1 MKLSPLR
8 RGFGGG
14 GILQRT
20 LPAALREGA
29 EPVLHPPESE
39 DVYWMQQALAWAMSG
54 IGRSHPNP
62 TVGCVIVKEGRL
74 LASGATEVYGSRHAE
89 RVAIESV
96 ADRSQLRG
104 ATLYVTLE
112 PCAHTGRQPPCAEL
126 VASCGVSRCVVAVE
140 DPNPLVAGKGLRHL
154 REAGLEVQTGV
165 LAQEALAW
173 HLPFLFWQVTG
184 RALIAA
190 KWAQTLDGQLAYDDG
205 RSQWI
210 SGEPSRAYTHWLRQ
224 KYDAILVGAR
234 TVLADRP
241 ALTVRSCEEPH
252 HRQPIRLVFD
262 PAARILSCPEDV
274 WQALL
279 ERTFSPETPTVLMVR
294 QPVLEAAR
302 REPLAARRLERIEH
316 VLPLSGDAAPA
327 DCLRTALADPALG
340 ARVGRPIQSVM
351 VEGGP
356 SLLSTLT
363 GAGMIDVA
371 HVFTAPVLGG
381 GARYRLQFP
390 APYGVGVRWS
400 PIAHARLGEDLLVE
414 YLSPSTRSLLETL
427 DAGRPSNEPVPAPK
441 AA

>member
-1 MKLSPLR
+1 MKLSPLL
-8 RGFGGG
+8 RGFGAGG
-14 GILQRT
+14 VIQRT

-29 EPVLHPPESE
+29 EPVLTSSTS
-39 DVYWMQQALAWAMSG
+39 DDAYWMQQALAQAMSA

-112 PCAHTGRQPPCAEL
+112 PCSHTGRQPPCAEL
-126 VASCGVSRCVVAVE
+126 VASCGLARCVVAVE

-154 REAGLEVQTGV
+154 RETGLEVQTGV
-165 LAQEALAW
+165 LAREATAW
-173 HLPFLFWQVTG
+173 HLPFLFWQVA
-184 RALIAA
+184 RRPLIAA

-224 KYDAILVGAR
+224 KYDAILVGAG

-241 ALTVRSCEEPH
+241 ALTVRSCAEPH
-252 HRQPIRLVFD
+252 HRQPIRLLFD
-262 PAARILSCPEDV
+262 PTGRILSCSDEV
-274 WQALL
+274 WSALL
-279 ERTFSPETPTVLMVR
+279 ERTFTPETPTVLMVR
-294 QPVLEAAR
+294 EPALSAAR
-302 REPLAARRLERIEH
+302 KEPLAARRLERIEH
-316 VLPLSGDAAPA
+316 LLPLSGDASPA
-327 DCLRTALADPALG
+327 DCLRAALTDPTLEE
-340 ARVGRPIQSVM
+340 RVGRPIQSVM

-356 SLLSTLT
+356 RLLSTLAD
-363 GAGMIDVA
+363 AGMIDVA
-371 HVFTAPVLGG
+371 HVFTAPTLGG
-381 GARYRLQFP
+381 GTRYRLQFP
-390 APYGVGVRWS
+390 APYGVGVRWC
-400 PIAHARLGEDLLVE
+400 PVAHARLGEDLLVE
-414 YLSPSTRSLLETL
+414 YLSPSTQGLLEKL
-427 DAGRPSNEPVPAPK
+427 SAGQPGSAPAPTSE